1 MLHRRLSVYLTAQ
14 LGSQALNLRL
24 AEHTQVGSSPDS
36 GRVQAPILRRLDAA
50 YVDNLRNAHSNQ
62 FYKLRVAS
70 GLLLL
75 EAILLLL
82 QGRRKDMDQRFL
94 SEVMAASL
102 TSAAAGFELLAVG
115 TEQAL
120 NSMGPNSAAARG
132 AQISLG
138 RYRLWGA
145 GLAAAGGLVSIWWDV
160 EDATAAFNKA
170 SDSSG
175 TRNHSLVVAYG
186 IRAAATLTLL
196 IGQGGIAFSQAGAY
210 FNWLAMQAR
219 TTRLSAL
226 FHILAY
232 SSTRLAANQTA
243 MLLLS
248 RMTWIGGVIVLG
260 ATIVL
265 LILDEN
271 ALEKWC
277 DRCCYSRDQAAKRYA
292 SAEEELS
299 ALFGAIE
306 EVL

>member
-1 MLHRRLSVYLTAQ
+1 
-14 LGSQALNLRL
+14 
-24 AEHTQVGSSPDS
+24 
-36 GRVQAPILRRLDAA
+36 
-50 YVDNLRNAHSNQ
+50 
-62 FYKLRVAS
+62 VAS

-82 QGRRKDMDQRFL
+82 QGRRKDMDRRFV

-145 GLAAAGGLVSIWWDV
+145 GLATAGGLVSFWWDAN
-160 EDATAAFNKA
+160 DSITALNQTTESNYK
-170 SDSSG
+170 
-175 TRNHSLVVAYG
+175 TKVPLVAAYG
-186 IRAAATLTLL
+186 IRALATLAL
-196 IGQGGIAFSQAGAY
+196 IGGQGGIAFSQAGAY

-219 TTRLSAL
+219 TTGQIARLRIMANL
-226 FHILAY
+226 
-232 SSTRLAANQTA
+232 STRLAANQTA
-243 MLLLS
+243 MLLLG

-277 DRCCYSRDQAAKRYA
+277 DRCCYSRDPAAKRYA
-292 SAEEELS
+292 SAEDELS